1 MHLTWY
7 TDDPDFTTCFQRT
20 ALIWGPCAFL
30 WIFSLFDLYYIRNS
44 INRNIPWSFLN
55 TTKTILTTALIFLT
69 CADLIIV
76 VANQKDNNVYPVDF
90 YTPVIKIAT
99 FVSAMN
105 LKDRHIQTIKLLC
118 VISDA
123 VSHALTI

>member
-1 MHLTWY
+1 MRLTWH

-30 WIFSLFDLYYIRNS
+30 WIFSLFDLYYIQSS
-44 INRNIPWSFLN
+44 INRNIPWGFLN
-55 TTKTILTTALIFLT
+55 TTKTVFTTALIFLT
-69 CADLIIV
+69 CADLLIV

-99 FVSAMN
+99 FVSETNYNMS
-105 LKDRHIQTIKLLC
+105 HIITPIPM
-118 VISDA
+118 ISD
-123 VSHALTI
+123 TISSTVAI

>member
-7 TDDPDFTTCFQRT
+7 TDYPDFTTCFQRT

-44 INRNIPWSFLN
+44 INGNIPWSFLN
-55 TTKTILTTALIFLT
+55 TTKTVLTTALIFLT

-105 LKDRHIQTIKLLC
+105 LKDRHTNG
-118 VISDA
+118 
-123 VSHALTI
+123 